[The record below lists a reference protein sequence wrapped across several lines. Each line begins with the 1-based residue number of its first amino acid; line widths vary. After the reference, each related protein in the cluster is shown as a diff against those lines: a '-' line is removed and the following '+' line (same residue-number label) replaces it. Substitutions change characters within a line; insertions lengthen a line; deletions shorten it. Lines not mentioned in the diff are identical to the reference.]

1 MSSSASSSY
10 LTPSPVSLALCLFY
24 GKYIFSIYTLQKRV
38 RELRKVIQLFSF
50 FGVIKKVKK
59 DCDVKIIKGVLLI
72 VLNKKNWYLIYCD
85 SSAQISLSIT
95 GKCDLQKFTM
105 DKKRLNKATGTIQN
119 TNMVAQM
126 WWVRGSISSHL
137 LSILFGNTMI

>member
-10 LTPSPVSLALCLFY
+10 LTPSPVSLSFLW
-24 GKYIFSIYTLQKRV
+24 KIYFQYLYTVQKRV

-59 DCDVKIIKGVLLI
+59 DCDVKIIKGVLLV
-72 VLNKKNWYLIYCD
+72 VLNRKNLYLIYCY

-126 WWVRGSISSHL
+126 
-137 LSILFGNTMI
+137 